1 MKRLFLVLLCAL
13 LGILVMGVAIP
24 RQVNGQAEN
33 PTAKLVN
40 ALRLLN
46 TQEYSYKQE
55 NGRFASRE
63 EMLTFLRKKGIL
75 SRSPIDLENPKQY
88 DLEVTTSPDGMHYQI
103 TLQRLS
109 DMNDKS
115 TWCQTAAFSDD
126 RGVIFLGLALG
137 CEASAEKRTP

>member
-1 MKRLFLVLLCAL
+1 MKRFFLVLLCGL
-13 LGILVMGVAIP
+13 LGILVTGVGIP
-24 RQVNGQAEN
+24 RQVNGQTED

-40 ALRLLN
+40 VLRLLN
-46 TQEYSYKQE
+46 TQEYSYRHE

-63 EMLTFLRKKGIL
+63 DMLTFLRKKGIL
-75 SRSPIDLENPKQY
+75 SRSPIDLENPKPY
-88 DLEVTTSPDGMHYQI
+88 ELEVTTSTDGMHYQI
-103 TLQRLS
+103 TLQRPS

-126 RGVIFLGLALG
+126 GGVIFLGLAIG